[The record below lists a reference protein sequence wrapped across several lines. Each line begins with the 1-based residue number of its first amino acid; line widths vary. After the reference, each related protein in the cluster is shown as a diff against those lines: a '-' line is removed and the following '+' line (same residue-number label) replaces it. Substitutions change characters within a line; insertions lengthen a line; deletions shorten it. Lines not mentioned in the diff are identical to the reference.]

1 MNRTGTPVIKRLVL
15 KIVALTALISTA
27 YTLILVD
34 QLVND
39 MLYSYGLQFSY
50 TWANPYWTLLRVA
63 WALLAISAVAITI
76 NTILIIRPR
85 SKAKDPGIRIPPT
98 QKMVTNIPPTAQT
111 KERIPATSH
120 APSPQ
125 LSAKPPTKPT
135 PTTAPESRYSS
146 PEATPLFRCNHC
158 GKNFTQPLRMLNFQV
173 DPPRI
178 VNVCPF
184 CNETMP
190 TGSTV
195 KESQQDE
202 NRTLFR
208 KNNGHTQKPLTQ

>member
-1 MNRTGTPVIKRLVL
+1 LVL
-15 KIVALTALISTA
+15 KIVALTALVSTA
-27 YTLILVD
+27 YTLTLLD

-39 MLYSYGLQFSY
+39 TLYSYGLQFSY
-50 TWANPYWTLLRVA
+50 TWANSYWTLLRVA

-85 SKAKDPGIRIPPT
+85 SKEKDRSVRILPT

-111 KERIPATSH
+111 RERVPVTSH

-135 PTTAPESRYSS
+135 PIVAPESPYSS
-146 PEATPLFRCNHC
+146 PEATSLFRCTHC
-158 GKNFTQPLRMLNFQV
+158 GKTFTQPLRMLNFQV

-190 TGSTV
+190 TGTTV
-195 KESQQDE
+195 KESEQAE

-208 KNNGHTQKPLTQ
+208 KNNGHIQKPLTQ